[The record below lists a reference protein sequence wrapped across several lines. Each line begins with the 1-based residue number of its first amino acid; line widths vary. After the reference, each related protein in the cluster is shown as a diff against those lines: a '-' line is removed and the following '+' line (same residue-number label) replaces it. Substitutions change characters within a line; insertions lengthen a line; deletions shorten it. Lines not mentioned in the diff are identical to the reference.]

1 MTPVST
7 HRLLTIAI
15 LTLALL
21 ALLALPAAAQDA
33 QEIVVRILPQPSVA
47 GDSFT
52 LGEIAEFDGFDVPAI
67 AELAKIGL
75 GRSPQPGRTM
85 FLNET
90 FIRSRLAGLP
100 VADRVRIEVPKN
112 AQVARAG
119 QLIRGTDIEQM
130 VKAQAFKDA
139 QAPAEDV
146 KLEVLSTVQ
155 DVQLPTGA
163 VEWEIGQL
171 GKNLSPSGDLSYQVA
186 AKLEGKEAW
195 RTLVRVRQKVYQTV
209 VQASRPI
216 RRDQV
221 VGKDDVNEVRR
232 VMPAGRDAGFIGSAQ
247 AAIGMRAKRPIAQD
261 EAIHEGMIQAQT
273 AVSEGGRVTLVFQSD
288 FLRMEVPGVAMVAG
302 QVGQFIPVRNL
313 ESNRIVYGIV
323 QTDDSVKVN

>member
-7 HRLLTIAI
+7 HRLLTKSI
-15 LTLALL
+15 LPLALL
-21 ALLALPAAAQDA
+21 ALLALPAAAQES

-52 LGEIAEFDGFDVPAI
+52 LGEVAEFDGFDVPAI
-67 AELAKIGL
+67 AELAKVGL

-85 FLNET
+85 YLNEP
-90 FIRSRLAGLP
+90 FLRSRLAGLP
-100 VADRVRIEVPKN
+100 MAERVHIELPKN

-163 VEWEIGQL
+163 VDWEIAQM
-171 GKNLSPSGDLSYQVA
+171 GKTLSPSGDRSYQVSA
-186 AKLEGKEAW
+186 QLEGKEAW

-216 RRDQV
+216 RRDQAI
-221 VGKDDVNEVRR
+221 GKDDVTEVRR
-232 VMPAGRDAGFIGSAQ
+232 VMPAGRDAGFIGSAK

-261 EAIHEGMIQAQT
+261 EAIHEGMILAQT

-288 FLRMEVPGVAMVAG
+288 LLRMEVPGVAMVAG
-302 QVGQFIPVRNL
+302 QLGQFIPVRNL

-323 QTDDSVKVN
+323 QTGDSVKVN